1 MVCSQRRVTLTPKVK
16 GKGKSE
22 THMDLIRELEK
33 RSQTCKQV
41 VHLSSPWLL
50 NSCQ

>member
-1 MVCSQRRVTLTPKVK
+1 MVCSQCRVTLMPKVK
-16 GKGKSE
+16 GKGKNE
-22 THMDLIRELEK
+22 IHMDLIGELEK

-41 VHLSSPWLL
+41 IRLSSPGLL

>member
-1 MVCSQRRVTLTPKVK
+1 MVCSQRRVTLTPRVK

-22 THMDLIRELEK
+22 THMDLVGELEK
-33 RSQTCKQV
+33 RSQICKQV
-41 VHLSSPWLL
+41 IRLSSPWLL